1 MRTAFA
7 VLLSVLGSV
16 WVLGCGSSGASGPV
30 VSVSPGTL
38 TVTTGDGATT
48 FAAILSN
55 GAVDPVTWT
64 LTGPGTISATTGAQ
78 TSYQPP
84 PLGGAGGTAMLR
96 ASAGCGASCVPV
108 GDTATITVNAATTGT
123 LTLTVQLQGSG
134 PANLTVTGPN
144 SFSQTVSTN
153 GTATLTGLAPGTY
166 TVTAADITVNDPIVT
181 SQYSAPAV
189 SVPVVANA
197 AAAATVTY
205 AAKPGYG
212 MLWTV
217 GATSDTLDG
226 FSSGDLTVNKAP
238 SVTPSAG
245 ALVQGVA
252 FDASGNLWASL
263 KGATDSVV
271 SYAPAGLANS
281 APLTPS
287 VTLTDPNISDPAG
300 VAIGPADGRLWVANC
315 GKNSVSAYPL
325 TGGSAEVI
333 ISNPTGSL
341 FACPRG
347 IAFDSTGNLWVAN
360 ASGVAERFPKGQI
373 QATNNTPSADVT
385 LTPPSGSSQPYGI
398 AIDTHGNVWVSFC
411 AGSAV
416 SLYDANGSSVTVTPA
431 STLTPYS
438 GSLISLDCPVALA
451 LDNSGLLWVANKG
464 TGTNATTLSQ
474 FAASDMATGG
484 AAIPLSELPGI
495 GITVGGLAFNP
506 TPTGLPLVAH

>member
-1 MRTAFA
+1 MCALPQKPRRAIDGWVESGSRLQPLDSLPSLSFLESRMRTAFA

-38 TVTTGDGATT
+38 SVTTGDGATT

-84 PLGGAGGTAMLR
+84 PLGGAGGTATLR
-96 ASAGCGASCVPV
+96 ATAGCGAGCVPV

-123 LTLTVQLQGSG
+123 LTLTVQLQGPG

-153 GTATLTGLAPGTY
+153 GTTTLTGLAPGTY

-189 SVPVVANA
+189 SVAVAANA
-197 AAAATVTY
+197 AATATVTY

-217 GATSDTLDG
+217 GAAVGHPGRLHSPATC
-226 FSSGDLTVNKAP
+226 TVNKAP

-245 ALVQGVA
+245 GLVQGVA

-263 KGATDSVV
+263 KGAPDSVV

-281 APLTPS
+281 APLTP
-287 VTLTDPNISDPAG
+287 
-300 VAIGPADGRLWVANC
+300 R
-315 GKNSVSAYPL
+315 
-325 TGGSAEVI
+325 
-333 ISNPTGSL
+333 
-341 FACPRG
+341 
-347 IAFDSTGNLWVAN
+347 
-360 ASGVAERFPKGQI
+360 
-373 QATNNTPSADVT
+373 
-385 LTPPSGSSQPYGI
+385 
-398 AIDTHGNVWVSFC
+398 
-411 AGSAV
+411 
-416 SLYDANGSSVTVTPA
+416 
-431 STLTPYS
+431 
-438 GSLISLDCPVALA
+438 
-451 LDNSGLLWVANKG
+451 
-464 TGTNATTLSQ
+464 
-474 FAASDMATGG
+474 
-484 AAIPLSELPGI
+484 
-495 GITVGGLAFNP
+495 
-506 TPTGLPLVAH
+506 